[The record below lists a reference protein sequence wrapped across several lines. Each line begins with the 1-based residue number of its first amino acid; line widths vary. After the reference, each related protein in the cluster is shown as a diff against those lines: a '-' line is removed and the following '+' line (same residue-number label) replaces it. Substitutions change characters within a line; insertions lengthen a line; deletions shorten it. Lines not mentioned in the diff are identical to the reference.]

1 MSLHRS
7 NIVFALVALTLI
19 GAVLLSGCVPAPAT
33 AAAPQAAGDTLART
47 ITVVG
52 RGEVKSKPDVATT
65 TVGVEVL
72 APTVEAA
79 MEQGKARMQAVVD
92 ALKKLGIADKDIQ
105 TSNFSI
111 NFERTQPDTPTPKI
125 EGTSAQPGTAEQP
138 AGSYRVSNMVQ
149 VTIRDLNQVGQVLDV
164 AVKAG
169 ANNVWGIN
177 FGLENTSNLEG
188 QARAKA
194 IDDAKARAQDL
205 ARLNGVDLG
214 SVVAISE
221 VVTGGS
227 MPVFADAAMAKG
239 LGGGGAPVEPGE
251 LTFATQIQVIY
262 TIR

>member
-1 MSLHRS
+1 MSIRRS
-7 NIVFALVALTLI
+7 NIVFAVVALLLI
-19 GAVLLSGCVPAPAT
+19 GAVLLSGCVPAPVT
-33 AAAPQAAGDTLART
+33 EAAPQAGGESPART

-52 RGEVKSKPDVATT
+52 RGEVKAKPDVATT

-79 MEQGKARMQAVVD
+79 MEQGKARMAAIVD

-111 NFERTQPDTPTPKI
+111 NFERTQPEVSAPKG
-125 EGTSAQPGTAEQP
+125 EVAPAEPGTPEQP

-177 FGLENTSNLEG
+177 FGLEDTSKLEG

-194 IDDAKARAQDL
+194 IDDAKARA
-205 ARLNGVDLG
+205 R
-214 SVVAISE
+214 IS
-221 VVTGGS
+221 
-227 MPVFADAAMAKG
+227 PA
-239 LGGGGAPVEPGE
+239 
-251 LTFATQIQVIY
+251 
-262 TIR
+262 